1 MKRKYLS
8 AALLAAALCLSALT
22 ACADNQ
28 PYTKSAFTFDT
39 FITLTIYESE
49 SADSPEEI
57 CEGAVDMLT
66 SLDEELSRTNPDSV
80 IYALN
85 KEGYNAPVE
94 VSNTT
99 YQLIKSCKDLSELT
113 DGAFDFTLGEISS
126 LWGFGK
132 DNGKKPDDTALAELA
147 GRKNYDNLTFDDES
161 RTIGFTE
168 EGFSVDLGAAAKG
181 YALDMLDSYL
191 RKAGVTS
198 AVVDFGGSIL
208 TIGKKGEYSWNISVT
223 ADESDS
229 PVGTLA
235 VNDGFI
241 ATSNGAKRFVEY
253 DGVKYHHII
262 DPFTAYP
269 ADSGIKSCTVYAAN
283 GLISD
288 ALSTA
293 FFVMG
298 QEKAEQFYEKYKI
311 AEYIITLDDG
321 TVKTSDGIAADFRA
335 TKNG

>member
-8 AALLAAALCLSALT
+8 AALLAAALCLSSLT
-22 ACADNQ
+22 ACADDQ

-39 FITLTIYESE
+39 FITFTIYESE

-57 CEGAVDMLT
+57 CEGAVDMLN

-80 IYALN
+80 ISALN
-85 KEGYNAPVE
+85 KQAYNSPVALSE
-94 VSNTT
+94 TT
-99 YQLIKSCKDLSELT
+99 YLLIKNCKDLSEIT

-126 LWGFGK
+126 LWGFGS
-132 DNGKKPDDTALAELA
+132 DNVEKPDDAELAELA
-147 GRKNYDNLTFDDES
+147 GRKNYENISFDDEN
-161 RTIGFTE
+161 RTISFTK
-168 EGFSVDLGAAAKG
+168 EGFSIDLGAAAKG

-198 AVVDFGGSIL
+198 AVVDFGGSIM
-208 TIGKKGEYSWNISVT
+208 TIGKKNGYSWNISVT
-223 ADESDS
+223 ADESDT
-229 PVGTLA
+229 PVGTLT
-235 VNDGFI
+235 VNEGFI
-241 ATSNGAKRFVEY
+241 STSNGAKRFVEY

-262 DPFTAYP
+262 DPYTAYP
-269 ADSGIKSCTVYAAN
+269 ADSKIKSCTVYAAN

-298 QEKAEQFYEKYKI
+298 QEKTEQFYEKYKI

-321 TVKTSDGIAADFRA
+321 TVKTSAGIAADFRVSQ
-335 TKNG
+335 NG

>member
-8 AALLAAALCLSALT
+8 AALLAAAFCITALT
-22 ACADNQ
+22 ACSDSQ
-28 PYTKSAFTFDT
+28 PYTKNAFTFDT
-39 FITLTIYESE
+39 FITFTIYASDG
-49 SADSPEEI
+49 ADTPEEI
-57 CEGAVDMLT
+57 CDGAIGMLA

-80 IYALN
+80 ISAIN
-85 KEGYNAPVE
+85 KEAHNSPVQ
-94 VSNTT
+94 VSDTT
-99 YQLIKSCKDLSELT
+99 YMLIKSCKDLSELT

-126 LWGFGK
+126 LWGFGS
-132 DNGKKPDDTALAELA
+132 DNGKKPDETVLTQLA
-147 GRKNYDNLTFDDES
+147 GRKNYENITFDDES
-161 RTIGFTE
+161 RSISFTE
-168 EGFSVDLGAAAKG
+168 EGFSIDLGAAAKG
-181 YALDMLDSYL
+181 YALDMLDAYL

-208 TIGKKGEYSWNISVT
+208 TVGKKGDYSWNISVT

-229 PVGTLA
+229 PVGTLS

-253 DGVKYHHII
+253 DGVRYHHII
-262 DPFTAYP
+262 DPFTANP
-269 ADSGIKSCTVYAAN
+269 ADSGIKSCTVYASD

-298 QEKAEQFYEKYKI
+298 QEKTEQFYEKYRI

-321 TVKTSDGIAADFRA
+321 TVKASEGIAADFRVA
-335 TKNG
+335 DNG